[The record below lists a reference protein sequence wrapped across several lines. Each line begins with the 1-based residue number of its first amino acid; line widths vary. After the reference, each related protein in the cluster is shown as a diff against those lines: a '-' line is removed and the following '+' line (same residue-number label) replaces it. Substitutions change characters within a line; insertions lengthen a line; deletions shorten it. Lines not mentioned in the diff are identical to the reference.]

1 MLETGLLGKWIK
13 TFNPE
18 TKECSL
24 KSYNKNKNENSQI
37 TLKNLISALVLLLL
51 GVFVSFVVFI
61 IELIY
66 HQFGLD
72 SSCKIS
78 RPSQAIIL

>member
-1 MLETGLLGKWIK
+1 MRETGLLGKWIE

-24 KSYNKNKNENSQI
+24 KSSNKKKNGNSQI
-37 TLKNLISALVLLLL
+37 TLKNLTIAFVLLLL

-61 IELIY
+61 IEWIY

-72 SSCKIS
+72 SCCKIS
-78 RPSQAIIL
+78 RQQVIIL